1 VRKLHSGTPGRGST
15 GLSNEIPDS
24 FDEVDPVEKVG
35 DVIVFIEVMALADST
50 FGRPFE
56 AVAGGREGMGK
67 ALLSL
72 MKKLR
77 KEVPTR
83 FDVLASASKRPEKNR
98 AYQRCL

>member
-1 VRKLHSGTPGRGST
+1 
-15 GLSNEIPDS
+15 
-24 FDEVDPVEKVG
+24 
-35 DVIVFIEVMALADST
+35 
-50 FGRPFE
+50 
-56 AVAGGREGMGK
+56 MGK

-77 KEVPTR
+77 KEVPAR